1 MKKLMEAIQNMA
13 LSYVLNILKEKEDEI
28 AKTIAS
34 KGDLKWVS
42 EEDEIKIAKG
52 IVSAVGDVLEG
63 LAKKK

>member
-28 AKTIAS
+28 AKQIAS
-34 KGDLKWVS
+34 KGDIKWVS

>member
-52 IVSAVGDVLEG
+52 IVSAVSDVLEG

>member
-1 MKKLMEAIQNMA
+1 MKKLMEAIKGMA
-13 LSYVLNILKEKEDEI
+13 LNYVLNILKEKEDEI

>member
-1 MKKLMEAIQNMA
+1 MEAIQNMA

>member
-52 IVSAVGDVLEG
+52 IVSAVGDVLEV

>member
-1 MKKLMEAIQNMA
+1 MEAIKGMA
-13 LSYVLNILKEKEDEI
+13 LNYVLNILKEKEDEI
-28 AKTIAS
+28 AKQIAS
-34 KGDLKWVS
+34 KGDIKWVS

>member
-1 MKKLMEAIQNMA
+1 MKKLTEAIKGMA
-13 LSYVLNILKEKEDEI
+13 LNYVLNILKEKEDEI
-28 AKTIAS
+28 AKQIAS
-34 KGDLKWVS
+34 KGDIKWVS

>member
-1 MKKLMEAIQNMA
+1 MKKLMEAIKVMSLN
-13 LSYVLNILKEKEDEI
+13 YVLNILKEKEDEI

>member
-1 MKKLMEAIQNMA
+1 MK
-13 LSYVLNILKEKEDEI
+13 ILHYGIIMLHLHDTE
-28 AKTIAS
+28 
-34 KGDLKWVS
+34 S

>member
-1 MKKLMEAIQNMA
+1 MEAIQNMA

-42 EEDEIKIAKG
+42 EEDEIKLAQGVI
-52 IVSAVGDVLEG
+52 SAVGDVLEG

>member
-1 MKKLMEAIQNMA
+1 MKKLMEAIKGMA
-13 LSYVLNILKEKEDEI
+13 LNYVLNILKEKEDEI
-28 AKTIAS
+28 AKQIAS
-34 KGDLKWVS
+34 KGDIKWVS

>member
-1 MKKLMEAIQNMA
+1 MKKLIEAIQNMA